1 MELQRHNMTNERI
14 NLICKYLKQICTQNK
29 YPLFFV
35 DDFVRY
41 QIKKNWT
48 HKNKPL
54 NRPTKIFTK
63 WCEARKSYLKSIDKW
78 IDNPNEWDFSNAV
91 FIGLREPTD
100 KKNELLLNKVF
111 FNYCKDK
118 ELDENEKKIV
128 KLSRMESHK
137 TKKGYL
143 NIFRCKCGYTTI
155 TKEKENYLF
164 CPLCCKNEI
173 FDFIKP
179 RGLKS
184 DCR

>member
-1 MELQRHNMTNERI
+1 MNNERI
-14 NLICKYLKQICTQNK
+14 NLICKHLKQICIQNN

-41 QIKKNWT
+41 QNKKNWT

-91 FIGLREPTD
+91 FSGIKEPTD
-100 KKNELLLNKVF
+100 QKNELLLNKVF
-111 FNYCKDK
+111 FNYCKSK
-118 ELDENEKKIV
+118 KLDENEKKIV
-128 KLSRMESHK
+128 KLSKMESYK

-143 NIFRCKCGYTTI
+143 NIYKCKCGYITI
-155 TKEKENYLF
+155 TKENENYLF

-173 FDFIKP
+173 FDFIKI